1 MSVLPVNSSLNTFF
15 SNAVR
20 EDTSTVSSFDNVLGN
35 SVNSSKMQ
43 KDDTT
48 NPKDDKNSKF
58 TVKNDTLSLLEVTQS
73 SIRFGFAKDTI
84 TEPYFSV
91 LLNNSEGILSGE
103 MEFRQALNELTN
115 YMQELIDFVR
125 GQYGKGTNFSLEF
138 TSATLG
144 VESGVEYYIR
154 KLDDIS
160 NLVGKKNLSQ
170 DEQNQL
176 ASNIRGLMMTDF
188 YSAMAKSF
196 DYVRSRVDGLDED
209 KILRNLLIVKGF
221 FQNNSK
227 ENLVLADGTTVGV
240 KSVIEGDE
248 IKDYLSIN
256 GYSVLLHMKDSFN
269 LDEHSKKLEN
279 EKFEVLFDMLK
290 TQQTSFNNIYEYN
303 QTKNTNSNKENILV
317 SLLKDTSMLKDSLYK
332 DNIV

>member
-15 SNAVR
+15 LNAVR

-103 MEFRQALNELTN
+103 MEFRQALNELKN
-115 YMQELIDFVR
+115 DMQELVTFVYE
-125 GQYGKGTNFSLEF
+125 QYGKGINFALEF
-138 TSATLG
+138 GSVSISVFADIASCLD
-144 VESGVEYYIR
+144 I
-154 KLDDIS
+154 LDDIS

-170 DEQNQL
+170 DEQNRL
-176 ASNIRGLMMTDF
+176 AKQIEGLF
-188 YSAMAKSF
+188 SLYNYSAMAMAKSF

-303 QTKNTNSNKENILV
+303 QTKNTNSNKEN
-317 SLLKDTSMLKDSLYK
+317 
-332 DNIV
+332 

>member
-1 MSVLPVNSSLNTFF
+1 MKVDSLVYDLSSTNLGKTTKQTNSYSLFQENLDE
-15 SNAVR
+15 SLK
-20 EDTSTVSSFDNVLGN
+20 DLKSS
-35 SVNSSKMQ
+35 
-43 KDDTT
+43 
-48 NPKDDKNSKF
+48 DDKKTNSKF
-58 TVKNDTLSLLEVTQS
+58 SIINDITTKLQVTDIGVSFDFVKDDPITEDYFSTLLE
-73 SIRFGFAKDTI
+73 
-84 TEPYFSV
+84 
-91 LLNNSEGILSGE
+91 NSEGILSGE
-103 MEFRQALNELTN
+103 MEFRQALNELKN
-115 YMQELIDFVR
+115 DMQELVTFVYE
-125 GQYGKGTNFSLEF
+125 QYGKGINFALEF
-138 TSATLG
+138 GSVSISVFADIASCLD
-144 VESGVEYYIR
+144 I
-154 KLDDIS
+154 LDDIS

-240 KSVIEGDE
+240 KSVIEGDKT
-248 IKDYLSIN
+248 KDYLSIN

-317 SLLKDTSMLKDSLYK
+317 SLLKDTSILKDNLYK
-332 DNIV
+332 DSIV